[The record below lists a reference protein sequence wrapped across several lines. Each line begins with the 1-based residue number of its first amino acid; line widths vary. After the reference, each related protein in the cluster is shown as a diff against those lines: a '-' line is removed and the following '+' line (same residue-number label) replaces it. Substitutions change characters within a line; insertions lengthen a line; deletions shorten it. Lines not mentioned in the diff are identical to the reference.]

1 MTTHATQFRTPDR
14 HYAVVLNANA
24 GRVTNDLVR
33 QIRASVDDPTQVHLT
48 TSTDH
53 ARDVLRGCLNKGVRT
68 VFAGGGDGTI
78 VGVINTL
85 RKLKAREQTAIG
97 MLRLGTGN
105 ALTRWIG
112 NDSPIDDLKQWQQ
125 GTLHKLVY
133 LPMIEA
139 EGDAFPFAGAGADAA
154 ILNDY
159 NELKTKASGRWWQPL
174 ASGITG
180 YMIAGMLKTLP
191 RYLRRPK
198 VQVEVINLGAPAQR
212 LGEAGTLIGP
222 PIQAGDTIY
231 RGTCTLIGAATTP
244 LLGYGM
250 RFFPFADKRQ
260 DRFHLRIADT
270 SPIQSA
276 RLLPAAF
283 KGVSGIEQVHDFH
296 AERIRVRF
304 KDALP
309 YQYAGEARGYRREL
323 LFGLSSRPTPLL
335 TAAR

>member
-1 MTTHATQFRTPDR
+1 MTLPATRFRTPDR
-14 HYAVVLNANA
+14 NYAVVLNANA
-24 GRVTNDLVR
+24 GRVTNTLVR
-33 QIRASVDDPTQVHLT
+33 EIRAAVDEPEQVHLT
-48 TSTDH
+48 KSPEH
-53 ARDVLRGCLNKGVRT
+53 AQEVLRSCLHSGVRT

-112 NDSPIDDLKQWQQ
+112 NESPIDDLKQWQQ

-159 NELKTKASGRWWQPL
+159 NELKKTASGRWWQP
-174 ASGITG
+174 AAHGIVG
-180 YMIAGMLKTLP
+180 YMVAGMLKTLP

-198 VQVEVINLGAPAQR
+198 VKVEVINLGAPAQR
-212 LGEAGTLIGP
+212 IGKAGALIGP
-222 PIQAGDTIY
+222 PIPSGDVIY

-250 RFFPFADKRQ
+250 RFFPFAGERT

-283 KGVSGIEQVHDFH
+283 RGDSGIDKVHDFH

-304 KDALP
+304 QDALP